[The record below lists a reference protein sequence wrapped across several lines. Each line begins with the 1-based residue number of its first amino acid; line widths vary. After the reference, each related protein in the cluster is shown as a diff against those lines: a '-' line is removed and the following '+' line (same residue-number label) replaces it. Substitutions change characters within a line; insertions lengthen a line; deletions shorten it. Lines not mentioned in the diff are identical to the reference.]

1 MRLDPDS
8 ASLAVRTLPRV
19 PWMEIPGVR
28 AVVWA
33 LGRNRVR
40 FIGGCVRDHLIGRES
55 LDVDLATDHPPQESL
70 KLLRGAHIR
79 VEPIGIEHGTVVAIT
94 DSGQF
99 QITTLREDVQTD
111 GRHAVVAF
119 THDWTKDAARR
130 DFTINAMSVD
140 PDGRLYDP
148 ADGIDDLEQGRVRF
162 IGDPRERI
170 REDVLRI
177 LRFFRFTAWYGRAA
191 PEPAGTAACAEAA
204 QQLANLSGER
214 ISAEIRR
221 MMAAPNPYQ
230 VTLTMAEHGILR
242 PITAMEPA
250 PRMLSRLVA
259 MEQAFNLE
267 PSPLA
272 RLAVLLPGDADA
284 YAALAERLRFSN
296 AERKRLAELARP
308 LPPLGDDPETM
319 RQALYRCKDREIYT
333 LQTLVAAA
341 EGDRIDMRLR
351 LHEAATFAWPSLP
364 VSGLDMIE
372 LGVPPGPK
380 VGAIL
385 SHLEEWWIRRN
396 FEPDRHACLDAVRQA
411 YRQST

>member
-1 MRLDPDS
+1 MMIDTAA
-8 ASLAVRTLPRV
+8 ASMPVRTLPSV

-40 FIGGCVRDHLIGRES
+40 FVGGCVRDHLIGRSS
-55 LDVDLATDHPPQESL
+55 LDVDIATDHLPEESL
-70 KLLRGAHIR
+70 KLLREARIR

-99 QITTLREDVQTD
+99 QITTLRQDVETD
-111 GRHAVVAF
+111 GRHATVAF
-119 THDWTKDAARR
+119 TNDWAQDAARR

-148 ADGIDDLEQGRVRF
+148 VGGIDDLDLGCVRF
-162 IGDPRERI
+162 IGDPKERI

-191 PEPAGTAACAEAA
+191 PDTAGALACAQAA
-204 QQLANLSGER
+204 DQIRNLSGER
-214 ISAEIRR
+214 ISAELRR
-221 MMAAPNPYQ
+221 LLAAPNPYQ
-230 VTLTMAEHGILR
+230 VALAMEEHGVLR
-242 PITAMEPA
+242 ALTSIELA
-250 PRMLSRLVA
+250 PRGLSRLVA
-259 MEQAFNLE
+259 MEQAYNLE

-272 RLAVLLPGDADA
+272 RLAVFLPGDAAA
-284 YAALAERLRFSN
+284 YEVLAERLRFSKV
-296 AERKRLAELARP
+296 EHKRLVQLARP
-308 LPPLGDDPETM
+308 LPELGDEPEST
-319 RQALYRCKDREIYT
+319 RRALFQAKDREIFT
-333 LQTLVAAA
+333 LLTLVAAA

-351 LHEAATFAWPSLP
+351 LHEAASWAWPEMP

-372 LGVPPGPK
+372 LGVPAGPK

-396 FEPDRHACLDAVRQA
+396 FEPDRDACLEAVRQA